1 MLHQQI
7 SVISLYYTC
16 SSCHPSVWYTLYTIC
31 SVCII
36 ILYTTQH
43 SYTYKTRFV
52 FYIYFC
58 MFNKHTHTGHT
69 CKCLLMHIHT
79 QSSIIRTHYSS
90 THTSFGAC
98 LYTSSTY
105 TFGHM
110 CAYAYQYTYS
120 CIYKTNN
127 LISSTKTDIE
137 IY

>member
-7 SVISLYYTC
+7 TAISLYYTC

-52 FYIYFC
+52 LYIYFC
-58 MFNKHTHTGHT
+58 MFNKHTHRAHMQMPAHAYPYTIIHHT
-69 CKCLLMHIHT
+69 
-79 QSSIIRTHYSS
+79 YSS
-90 THTSFGAC
+90 LIYTHSFGTY
-98 LYTSSTY
+98 LHTSSTY

-110 CAYAYQYTYS
+110 HTYAYQYTYS
-120 CIYKTNN
+120 CIYNTSN
-127 LISSTKTDIE
+127 LISSTRTDIE